1 MDIIL
6 ATHNKNKVL
15 EMEKALSSLIGDG
28 RVLTA
33 EEAGFTEDVEEN
45 GTTFEENALIKARSV
60 SSKGC
65 IAIADDSGL
74 CCNALN
80 GAPGIYSA
88 RYAGEHGNDKEN
100 NELLLHNLEK
110 SGDREGRF
118 VCVIACVLP
127 DGREFCVRGE
137 TVGEILREAMP
148 EAEYGDFH
156 DRVTRDALLLWI
168 RYRLFDR
175 KLWRTLRARMKGG
188 LLADP
193 RHGIV
198 KKGALA
204 CAACLF
210 D

>member
-15 EMEKALSSLIGDG
+15 EMENALSSLIGDG

-88 RYAGEHGNDKEN
+88 RYGGEEFVLLFSGISVEDAKKSAERLRSAVERHRFSWKDTVIPVTISLGLASRQGENIGKIEEMIAECDRLLYVAKE
-100 NELLLHNLEK
+100 
-110 SGDREGRF
+110 GGRNQ
-118 VCVIACVLP
+118 VAC
-127 DGREFCVRGE
+127 
-137 TVGEILREAMP
+137 
-148 EAEYGDFH
+148 
-156 DRVTRDALLLWI
+156 
-168 RYRLFDR
+168 
-175 KLWRTLRARMKGG
+175 
-188 LLADP
+188 
-193 RHGIV
+193 
-198 KKGALA
+198 
-204 CAACLF
+204 
-210 D
+210 

>member
-88 RYAGEHGNDKEN
+88 RYAGEPCDNAKN
-100 NELLLHNLEK
+100 NEKLLKELAKFE
-110 SGDREGRF
+110 DRSAYF
-118 VCVIACVLP
+118 VCAIGCVLP
-127 DGREFCVRGE
+127 DGTEFTVRGE
-137 TVGEILREAMP
+137 AHGTILTHLAGEGGFGYDPLFLVPELNKTFAVLTREEKHGVSHRGNALR
-148 EAEYGDFH
+148 
-156 DRVTRDALLLWI
+156 LL
-168 RYRLFDR
+168 
-175 KLWRTLRARMKGG
+175 KEE
-188 LLADP
+188 LAK
-193 RHGIV
+193 RI
-198 KKGALA
+198 
-204 CAACLF
+204 
-210 D
+210 